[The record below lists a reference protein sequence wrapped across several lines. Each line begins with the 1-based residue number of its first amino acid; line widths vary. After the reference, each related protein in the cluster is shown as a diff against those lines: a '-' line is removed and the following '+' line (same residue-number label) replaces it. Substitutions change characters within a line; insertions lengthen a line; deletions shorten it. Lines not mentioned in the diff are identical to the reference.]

1 MFKTIIWATDG
12 SKIADGALPFAKDL
26 AECDGGRIV
35 VVHSDERFSGRAS
48 GYSILADEEEL
59 EAKIR
64 TQVGELQDQGFDAK
78 LTVVSGASAEAAH
91 SIADVASGVG
101 ADVIVVGTRGHR
113 PMAGVL
119 VGSVTQRLLHIA
131 PCPVLAVPAA
141 VPRSTKLREHEHTT
155 AAG

>member
-12 SKIADGALPFAKDL
+12 SQIADGALPFAKEL
-26 AECDGGRIV
+26 AESDGGRLV
-35 VVHSDERFSGRAS
+35 VVHINEMFSGRAS
-48 GYSILADEEEL
+48 GFPLLADEEEL
-59 EAKIR
+59 EAKIT
-64 TQVGELQDQGFDAK
+64 TQVDELRAEGFDATFT
-78 LTVVSGASAEAAH
+78 LASGASTEAAH
-91 SIADVASGVG
+91 SIADVAGRED

-141 VPRSTKLREHEHTT
+141 KQRSENSKTREHAT
-155 AAG
+155 AAS

>member
-12 SKIADGALPFAKDL
+12 SEIADGALPFAKEL

-35 VVHSDERFSGRAS
+35 VVHSNEKFSGRAS
-48 GYSILADEEEL
+48 GYPILADEEDL

-64 TQVGELQDQGFDAK
+64 TQVDDLRTQGFDATFR
-78 LTVVSGASAEAAH
+78 LVSGASAEAAH
-91 SIADVASGVG
+91 SITDVADRED

-131 PCPVLAVPAA
+131 QCPVLAVPA
-141 VPRSTKLREHEHTT
+141 PMQTSDSRTEREH
-155 AAG
+155 AAATS

>member
-12 SKIADGALPFAKDL
+12 SEVADGALPFAKEL
-26 AECDGGRIV
+26 AQCDDGKLV
-35 VVHSDERFSGRAS
+35 VVHSNEKFSGRAS
-48 GYSILADEEEL
+48 GYSVLADEEEL

-64 TQVGELQDQGFDAK
+64 LQVEELRTEGFDATFT
-78 LTVVSGASAEAAH
+78 LVSGASAEAAH
-91 SIADVASGVG
+91 SIADVAGREE

-141 VPRSTKLREHEHTT
+141 MQRSEKSTPREHAT
-155 AAG
+155 AAS